1 MIMKTLD
8 LHNVKHAEVMS
19 IVDSFLWENMNNSSV
34 EVEIITGVSE
44 QMKRIVYDIC
54 DEYKMTCKEDY
65 FNKGKLIIKII

>member
-8 LHNVKHAEVMS
+8 LHGVKHAEVMS
-19 IVDSFLWENMNNSSV
+19 IVDGFLWENMNNSSV

-54 DEYKMTCKEDY
+54 DEYKMICKEDY